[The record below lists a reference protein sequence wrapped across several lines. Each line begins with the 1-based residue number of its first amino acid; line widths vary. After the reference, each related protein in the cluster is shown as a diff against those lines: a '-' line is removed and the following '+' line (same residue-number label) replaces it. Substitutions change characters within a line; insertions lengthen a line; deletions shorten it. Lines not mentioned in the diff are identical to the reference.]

1 MPAAALMEIALQ
13 PCGWLGCY
21 VGSPVQ
27 IDAEL
32 LFRNLDGDLRVLRE
46 VRPGTRV
53 VRTRAEVAD
62 VSRAAGMII
71 ETFRIECRADGEP
84 LLAGTAVFGYFLTT
98 AFEQQP
104 GLAPSP
110 TERERLAEPCECAPA
125 LYYPDPA
132 RRARQAGP
140 MLMML
145 DRITGYWPEDGA
157 AGLGRL
163 RAEKDIDPGAWFF
176 RAHFF
181 QDPVM
186 PGSLGVEAMCQLLQ
200 WYLMER
206 GATAGLPDPRFEPIM
221 TGQPLTWKYRGQVLP
236 TDSQVTVELEITAAG
251 RDDRG
256 RYALADGWLWVDGRR
271 IYHVVGLG
279 MRVVPRDQPPT
290 GATT

>member
-1 MPAAALMEIALQ
+1 
-13 PCGWLGCY
+13 
-21 VGSPVQ
+21 VQ

-32 LFRNLDGDLRVLRE
+32 LFRNLDGDVRVLRE

-53 VRTRAEVAD
+53 VRTRAELAD

-71 ETFRIECRADGEP
+71 ETFRIECHADGEP

-98 AFEQQP
+98 AFERQP
-104 GLAPSP
+104 GLPPSP
-110 TERERLAEPCECAPA
+110 AERERLTEPCEHAPA

-145 DRITGYWPEDGA
+145 DRITGYWPEGGA

-163 RAEKDIDPGAWFF
+163 RAEKDIDPGEWFF

-206 GATAGLPDPRFEPIM
+206 GATAGLPSPRFEPIM
-221 TGQPLTWKYRGQVLP
+221 TGQPLTWKYRGQVQP
-236 TDSQVTVELEITAAG
+236 TDGQLTVELEITVAG
-251 RDDRG
+251 QDDRG
-256 RYALADGWLWVDGRR
+256 RYARADGWLWVDGHR
-271 IYHVVGLG
+271 IYHVAGLG
-279 MRVVPRDQPPT
+279 MRVVPGDQPPT
-290 GATT
+290 GATGWSSRP